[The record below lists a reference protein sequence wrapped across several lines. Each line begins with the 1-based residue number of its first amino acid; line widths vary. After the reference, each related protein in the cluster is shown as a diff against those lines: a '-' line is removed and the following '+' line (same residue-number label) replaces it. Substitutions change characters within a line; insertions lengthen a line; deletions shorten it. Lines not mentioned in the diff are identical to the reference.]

1 MPIHAHFPPKK
12 SWNGHGHDGVG
23 PPPNRD
29 KSEYSSDTL
38 QQIRLKAIL
47 SKEGLIGSDLEDIGI
62 AAFAIKN
69 IEYIIKTYHEIF
81 LPYSE
86 HRNLTIGQIM
96 KDPRKMR
103 YINKARRIK
112 ALKMIYQRN
121 NLVHEYGRDGFR
133 GCDERDAFI
142 DCYNTLLNHEVQI
155 LSLKGVCSFH
165 VA

>member
-1 MPIHAHFPPKK
+1 MMNRHTSK
-12 SWNGHGHDGVG
+12 W
-23 PPPNRD
+23 NRD

-103 YINKARRIK
+103 YINNAIIGAKKYFFRVA
-112 ALKMIYQRN
+112 
-121 NLVHEYGRDGFR
+121 GFFR
-133 GCDERDAFI
+133 KNFG
-142 DCYNTLLNHEVQI
+142 
-155 LSLKGVCSFH
+155 
-165 VA
+165 